1 MMNKKIKRK
10 PSVSRRQR
18 RFVIIGL
25 TPILLVFFVFSV
37 IPIFYSFFMSLFNHS
52 GFGQAPFVG
61 VDNYIQLMHDTEF
74 LGSLKNTVIF
84 VLIAVNAN
92 IVISTLMAVVIKSVK
107 KRKLRSFF
115 RGWFFIPAVIP
126 IVALCYVWAIM
137 YQPSSGIINQMLA
150 LVGIAPVN
158 WLTGS
163 NTALIAIIITT
174 LWCDLGY
181 NIVLILA
188 GMDSIPEMF
197 LEAASIDGANC
208 VQKFF
213 RITLPLLS
221 RNMLF
226 VSMMTYITYFQA
238 FAQIQIMTKGGP
250 NNATNVIAYNIY
262 NYAFQYSQMGYASA
276 MAMVLL
282 GIILIISM
290 VQFFCVKSDW
300 EY

>member
-1 MMNKKIKRK
+1 MNKKIKRK

-37 IPIFYSFFMSLFNHS
+37 IPIFYSFFMSLFNHG

-226 VSMMTYITYFQA
+226 VSMMTYITVFLR
-238 FAQIQIMTKGGP
+238 K
-250 NNATNVIAYNIY
+250 VR
-262 NYAFQYSQMGYASA
+262 
-276 MAMVLL
+276 L
-282 GIILIISM
+282 GILGGGIP
-290 VQFFCVKSDW
+290 
-300 EY
+300 

>member
-1 MMNKKIKRK
+1 M
-10 PSVSRRQR
+10 
-18 RFVIIGL
+18 
-25 TPILLVFFVFSV
+25 
-37 IPIFYSFFMSLFNHS
+37 
-52 GFGQAPFVG
+52 
-61 VDNYIQLMHDTEF
+61 
-74 LGSLKNTVIF
+74 
-84 VLIAVNAN
+84 
-92 IVISTLMAVVIKSVK
+92 
-107 KRKLRSFF
+107 
-115 RGWFFIPAVIP
+115 
-126 IVALCYVWAIM
+126 
-137 YQPSSGIINQMLA
+137 
-150 LVGIAPVN
+150 
-158 WLTGS
+158 
-163 NTALIAIIITT
+163 
-174 LWCDLGY
+174 WCDLGY

-188 GMDSIPEMF
+188 GMDSVPEMF

-208 VQKFF
+208 VQRFF

-290 VQFFCVKSDW
+290 VQFFSVKSDW

>member
-1 MMNKKIKRK
+1 MNKKIKRK

-37 IPIFYSFFMSLFNHS
+37 IPIFYSFFMSLFNYS

-137 YQPSSGIINQMLA
+137 YQPSSGIINQTLA

>member
-1 MMNKKIKRK
+1 MNKKIKRK

-25 TPILLVFFVFSV
+25 TPILIVFFVFSV
-37 IPIFYSFFMSLFNHS
+37 IPIFYSFIMSLFNHS

-188 GMDSIPEMF
+188 GMDSTPEMF

>member
-1 MMNKKIKRK
+1 MNKKIKRK

>member
-1 MMNKKIKRK
+1 MNKKIKRK

-37 IPIFYSFFMSLFNHS
+37 IPIFYSFFMSLFNHG